1 MAKHPLLTRR
11 NAERAMHK
19 AKAKNAS
26 RLKAKIMPNWFA
38 KLSAPA
44 QKEYL
49 AKHPNSKYGK
59 GIGYTKPK
67 TR

>member
-1 MAKHPLLTRR
+1 MTKHMLSRR
-11 NAERAMHK
+11 NAKRSPFK
-19 AKAKNAS
+19 AKSKNAV
-26 RLKAKIMPNWFA
+26 LKAKIMPNWFA
-38 KLSAPA
+38 KLSATA

-49 AKHPNSKYGK
+49 AKHPNSKYAK